1 MKLTVERE
9 LRVENAFSGQIISVK
24 TGEVTQENSELD
36 PWLARTYA
44 RMYGYVLTKGEE
56 GILIS
61 FDFGFEEYVE
71 HHFLVDERVD
81 YRLAGALAATRN
93 AASAFNECIDDIY
106 TYG

>member
-1 MKLTVERE
+1 MKLSVERE

-36 PWLARTYA
+36 PWAAPTYV

-61 FDFGFEEYVE
+61 FDFGFEDIGDAINACKAAALDRLYRVYVE
-71 HHFLVDERVD
+71 Q
-81 YRLAGALAATRN
+81 N
-93 AASAFNECIDDIY
+93 AVL
-106 TYG
+106 

>member
-56 GILIS
+56 AILVS
-61 FDFGFEEYVE
+61 FDFGFEDIGDAINACKAAVLDELYHVYVDANVLSLE
-71 HHFLVDERVD
+71 
-81 YRLAGALAATRN
+81 
-93 AASAFNECIDDIY
+93 
-106 TYG
+106 

>member
-1 MKLTVERE
+1 MKMVVERE

-24 TGEVTQENSELD
+24 TGEVNQENSEVD

-61 FDFGFEEYVE
+61 FDFGFEDISDAINACKAAALDNLYRVHVE
-71 HHFLVDERVD
+71 GTVVSLE
-81 YRLAGALAATRN
+81 
-93 AASAFNECIDDIY
+93 
-106 TYG
+106 

>member
-24 TGEVTQENSELD
+24 N
-36 PWLARTYA
+36 A

-61 FDFGFEEYVE
+61 FDFGFEDIGDAINACKAAALDRLYRVYVE
-71 HHFLVDERVD
+71 GNVLSLE
-81 YRLAGALAATRN
+81 
-93 AASAFNECIDDIY
+93 
-106 TYG
+106 

>member
-9 LRVENAFSGQIISVK
+9 LRVENAFSGQILSVK
-24 TGEVTQENSELD
+24 TGELTQENSELD

-61 FDFGFEEYVE
+61 FDFGFEDIGDAINACKAAALDRLYRVYVE
-71 HHFLVDERVD
+71 GNVLSLE
-81 YRLAGALAATRN
+81 
-93 AASAFNECIDDIY
+93 
-106 TYG
+106 